1 MNFSVAC
8 EESPTKLQHDRCSSI
23 WCHWDSYDVNTP
35 FVLVQLETKD
45 HKAADPF
52 FGTLGLGL
60 SCSSRL
66 HAARLL
72 GEGLHLLIVVRGFA
86 LKNMEILLLL
96 FFPQGKNDLPLVWFS
111 FPFWN
116 DDDYGVDDHDVHYD
130 YDYWAS
136 GLGARGAACLD
147 WACTEAREASHAS
160 LPSFLYLSILAFA
173 LFYPPALVT
182 KLLSLTLFKCS
193 KTPFS
198 GCIWTLCSV
207 DLGYRALSWVVRWGW
222 AQISKE

>member
-1 MNFSVAC
+1 MTFSVGC
-8 EESPTKLQHDRCSSI
+8 EESPTKLQHDRSSFI
-23 WCHWDSYDVNTP
+23 CCHWDSYDVNTP
-35 FVLVQLETKD
+35 FVLVQAVKRS
-45 HKAADPF
+45 AVPF
-52 FGTLGLGL
+52 FGSLGVGL

-66 HAARLL
+66 HAGRLL
-72 GEGLHLLIVVRGFA
+72 GEGLHLLIVVKGFA
-86 LKNMEILLLL
+86 LKNM
-96 FFPQGKNDLPLVWFS
+96 PLVWLS
-111 FPFWN
+111 SSFWN

-130 YDYWAS
+130 DDYWAS

-193 KTPFS
+193 KAPFS
-198 GCIWTLCSV
+198 F
-207 DLGYRALSWVVRWGW
+207 
-222 AQISKE
+222 ISIVECT